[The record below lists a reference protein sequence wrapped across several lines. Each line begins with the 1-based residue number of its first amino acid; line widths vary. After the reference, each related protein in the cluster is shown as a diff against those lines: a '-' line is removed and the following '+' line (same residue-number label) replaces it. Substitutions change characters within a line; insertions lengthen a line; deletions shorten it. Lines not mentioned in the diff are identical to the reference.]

1 MRPVAPN
8 RAFRLSP
15 RKESQDWRT
24 MFRQKPMQIFL
35 LILPFWLGLAAVCYP
50 QGKPQA
56 GVDSPIAIVA
66 GQPIYEQDLMS
77 VTGASLLDLRKQEY
91 KTKKDALNQ
100 LIRRK
105 LIEAEAKKK
114 GLSTEELLKQE
125 VDSKIAEPSDDEA
138 KGYYLAVKNETTLPF
153 DQIKSQVKQLL
164 KNTEIERARQ
174 QYADSLRDKAE
185 VSIALQ
191 PPAVHVD
198 YDPARI
204 KGNADAPITIVEFAD
219 FQCPFCGKVQ
229 PVLKEVLAKY
239 KGKVRLAY
247 RDFPLSQIH
256 EHAET
261 AAEASRCALAQ
272 GKYWEMHD
280 AMFADQSKLDE
291 NALVRTAAG
300 LGMNQNSFRSCL
312 TSAKYKADVQ
322 RDFEDGAQ
330 AGVNATP
337 TFFINGEFLS
347 GVQSDAD
354 FSKVIDQQLSLQ
366 GASPTRTPLLT
377 R

>member
-1 MRPVAPN
+1 MV
-8 RAFRLSP
+8 
-15 RKESQDWRT
+15 K
-24 MFRQKPMQIFL
+24 QKPMRVFL
-35 LILPFWLGLAAVCYP
+35 RMLPFWLVLGTACYP
-50 QGKPQA
+50 QAKPQG
-56 GVDSPIAIVA
+56 GVDAPIAVVA

-77 VTGASLLDLRKQEY
+77 VAGASLLDLHKQEY
-91 KTKKDALNQ
+91 KAKKAALDQ

-105 LIEAEAKKK
+105 LIEVEAKKR

-164 KNTEIERARQ
+164 KSTEIEQARQ
-174 QYADSLRDKAE
+174 KYADSLRDNAE

-191 PPAVHVD
+191 PPAIHVN
-198 YDPARI
+198 YDPART
-204 KGNADAPITIVEFAD
+204 KGSSDAPITIVEFAD
-219 FQCPFCGKVQ
+219 YQCPFCGKVQ
-229 PVLKEVLAKY
+229 PVLKDVLSKY
-239 KGKVRLAY
+239 KGKVKLAY

-256 EHAET
+256 KHAEM

-291 NALVRTAAG
+291 DALVKTAMG
-300 LGMNQNSFRSCL
+300 LGMNQNSFKSCL
-312 TSAKYKADVQ
+312 TSAKYKAEVQ
-322 RDFEDGAQ
+322 RDFEAGAQ

-337 TFFINGEFLS
+337 TFFINGELLS

-354 FSKVIDQQLSLQ
+354 FSKIIDQQLSLQ
-366 GASPTRTPLLT
+366 AASSKQTSPLI